1 MQVDTILNFFDCH
14 HKFICCYKTSKLTGM
29 RKKKDIEDFILT
41 NYECFKSPID
51 IRILDQHAGDVTLDD
66 NYIDDYKPFIPN
78 ATVTT
83 SAEPTNSAKT
93 VLTLQIILLH
103 YASNSTIEQEPV
115 NIVAGIQQNEDT
127 QQIDQVV
134 STSTSQTHCII
145 PFHNASKMA
154 FIDGFNVNNEQRD
167 QYISDAIKVD
177 TGATVG
183 SLSMIQASKTSKQK
197 YGCRLPRFRIGD
209 DELKNGNNHVL
220 TLLVYIVLD
229 VYQSGKHWLCYH
241 PGRAFVEKDNPR
253 QLLNCYKIPIETKK
267 WTSDKG
273 EELKLIIVAIKE
285 AKNHSSA
292 PLNILCEFADTDVN
306 ERNLLH
312 YRKSRLAL
320 VLQKNGVTQWET
332 LVLSN
337 EIFFTKNTSDQC
349 SKRTKKTKGQNYL
362 STTNLSTNMNDS
374 YMHLNQNHP
383 IYNNTSQV
391 IDSTSQTILNASP
404 SSLQLL
410 VDSSQ
415 INSSLGNSNNMHNN
429 HLNDLNVLDQMD
441 ANSIILNID
450 PSLYDAASSLFDDI
464 AGYDTNCPFC
474 GTPGYDIICS
484 RCGSSQDDAH

>member
-1 MQVDTILNFFDCH
+1 
-14 HKFICCYKTSKLTGM
+14 
-29 RKKKDIEDFILT
+29 
-41 NYECFKSPID
+41 
-51 IRILDQHAGDVTLDD
+51 
-66 NYIDDYKPFIPN
+66 
-78 ATVTT
+78 
-83 SAEPTNSAKT
+83 
-93 VLTLQIILLH
+93 
-103 YASNSTIEQEPV
+103 
-115 NIVAGIQQNEDT
+115 
-127 QQIDQVV
+127 
-134 STSTSQTHCII
+134 
-145 PFHNASKMA
+145 MA

-241 PGRAFVEKDNPR
+241 PGRAFVEKDNLR
-253 QLLNCYKIPIETKK
+253 QLLKWYKIPIETKK

-320 VLQKNGVTQWET
+320 VLQKDGVTQWKT

-337 EIFFTKNTSDQC
+337 EIFFTN
-349 SKRTKKTKGQNYL
+349 
-362 STTNLSTNMNDS
+362 
-374 YMHLNQNHP
+374 
-383 IYNNTSQV
+383 
-391 IDSTSQTILNASP
+391 STSQTILNASP

>member
-14 HKFICCYKTSKLTGM
+14 HKFICPYKTSKLTGM
-29 RKKKDIEDFILT
+29 TKKKDIEDFILK

-93 VLTLQIILLH
+93 TLTLQIILLH

-115 NIVAGIQQNEDT
+115 NIVAGTPQNEDT

-134 STSTSQTHCII
+134 STSTSQTHCIVS
-145 PFHNASKMA
+145 FHNASKMA

-167 QYISDAIKVD
+167 QYISDAINVD

-183 SLSMIQASKTSKQK
+183 SLSMIQAPKTSKQK

-241 PGRAFVEKDNPR
+241 PGRAFVEKDNLR
-253 QLLNCYKIPIETKK
+253 QLLKWYKIPIETKK

-320 VLQKNGVTQWET
+320 VLQKDGVTQWKT

-337 EIFFTKNTSDQC
+337 EIFFTN
-349 SKRTKKTKGQNYL
+349 
-362 STTNLSTNMNDS
+362 
-374 YMHLNQNHP
+374 
-383 IYNNTSQV
+383 
-391 IDSTSQTILNASP
+391 STSQTILNASP

-410 VDSSQ
+410 ADSSQ